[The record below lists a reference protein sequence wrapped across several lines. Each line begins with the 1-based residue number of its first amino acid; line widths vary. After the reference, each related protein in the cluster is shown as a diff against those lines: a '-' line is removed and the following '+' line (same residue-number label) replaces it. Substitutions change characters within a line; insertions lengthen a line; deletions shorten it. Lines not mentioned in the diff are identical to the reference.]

1 MESQP
6 IYNNLVSNQSRLIVT
21 LCLPTVVDDK
31 FSLANPSLAA
41 EDEVSQASIFNGQL
55 KAYQIKGMSWL
66 ASLYDQVQLA
76 VFSHFVTDLYM
87 YYCRA
92 LMAY

>member
-1 MESQP
+1 MP
-6 IYNNLVSNQSRLIVT
+6 I
-21 LCLPTVVDDK
+21 VVDDK

-66 ASLYDQVQLA
+66 ANLYDQVQ
-76 VFSHFVTDLYM
+76 YM
-87 YYCRA
+87 
-92 LMAY
+92 